1 MVTRVND
8 RQKLLQAIRRSTPR
22 KMPEIFLRGWSQ
34 AGCRQAPDDESKL
47 PENHL
52 VIELVALARPERCLI
67 EAAPDR
73 LTAIMEAMRDVD
85 L

>member
-1 MVTRVND
+1 MND

-34 AGCRQAPDDESKL
+34 AGCRQAPDDEKDL
-47 PENHL
+47 PANHL
-52 VIELVALARPERCLI
+52 VIELVALVRPEQCLE

-73 LTAIMEAMRDVD
+73 LTAMMEAMENVR